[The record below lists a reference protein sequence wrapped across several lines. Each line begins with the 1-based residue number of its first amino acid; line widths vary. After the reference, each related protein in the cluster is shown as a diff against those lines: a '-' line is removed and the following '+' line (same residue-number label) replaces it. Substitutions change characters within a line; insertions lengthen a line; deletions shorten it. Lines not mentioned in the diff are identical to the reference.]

1 MKQKN
6 QGAVSVAK
14 TTQNSALARIDFEKN
29 KAAAE
34 PHKTVLDRWEMLDW
48 VVDSFGDD
56 QVSLM
61 SLFKHNVWDFRMEGL
76 TYRIDF
82 NALVGASGV
91 THFPLIMLLK
101 IIAYAMLR
109 EHAIIDRAP
118 RTVYNILYGA
128 KPLIRWLVE
137 QRCLVAKHD
146 EGHFLLP
153 GNLTADDF
161 YDYLV
166 EVNSSKLHQNTKWD
180 RIRLLEEW
188 WKISG
193 DEKQLLSFLRLTS
206 DPFGGKKLSDFEN
219 FGVPR
224 DLTPDPEDVPE
235 GWEAIPLE
243 YAFPLATSA
252 IDYVEKYSESLTR
265 FYRVVYEDIVGSK
278 SRSVVSRR
286 AVMESCTAH
295 GITLEELAE
304 GLPFELKIEKYVMPS
319 DPTSFIYRLNRRE
332 AEQCLSYAKR
342 AAVTI
347 ILFTTGMR
355 SRELRGLEV
364 GCCVPDPSMGVEGFY
379 RLTVVVKKTSKE
391 YYQGQVISIPV
402 PKITYLAVKTLEQLG
417 TLTRRERILVSP
429 LHSNEKSDH
438 VSSQLTAMSISNYV
452 KSFARDAGVDYEPHP
467 HQFRK
472 TIAGWFVMNSP
483 VLGPLLV
490 MRLFSHSS
498 IAMTE
503 MYLRNNPFIIE
514 ARQEMLVEQSL
525 NVVKSISQSAQAGK
539 LAGTTGER
547 LKASLQ
553 TDPLFKGLTGDEL
566 GATLEEYLSER
577 AQHGSMHF
585 LLTPMAICVF
595 DPSDATDKPCAKTI
609 PVTDVT
615 WADAGGLPL
624 VNSCVGAG
632 CDHCL
637 VTQCQ
642 APAIEQSLS
651 FYREL
656 IEGAVEAEYAQNL
669 HIMASAK
676 EFVQS
681 YTPIAEALA

>member
-1 MKQKN
+1 MKRKN
-6 QGAVSVAK
+6 QDVGNAAQALRFPSAK
-14 TTQNSALARIDFEKN
+14 KIDFHQN
-29 KAAAE
+29 KVAAE
-34 PHKTVLDRWEMLDW
+34 SRDVVLNRWMTLQAVIDC
-48 VVDSFGDD
+48 FGDD

-61 SLFKHNVWDFRMEGL
+61 SLFKHNVWDFRLEGL

-82 NALVGASGV
+82 NSLVGASGV
-91 THFPLIMLLK
+91 THFPLIILLK
-101 IIAYAMLR
+101 IIAYSMLR

-146 EGHFLLP
+146 EGRFLLP
-153 GNLTADDF
+153 GNLNADDF
-161 YDYLV
+161 YDFLV

-180 RIRLLEEW
+180 RIRLLSEW

-193 DEKQLLSFLRLTS
+193 DEKQLPSFLRLAS
-206 DPFGGKKLSDFEN
+206 DPFDGKKLCDFED
-219 FGVPR
+219 FGVEHE
-224 DLTPDPEDVPE
+224 LTPDPEDDAA
-235 GWEAIPLE
+235 GWQAIPLE

-252 IDYVEKYSESLTR
+252 IDYIEKYSESLAR
-265 FYRVVYEDIVGSK
+265 LYQVVYEGAVSNK
-278 SRSVVSRR
+278 SSSTVSRGSVLK
-286 AVMESCTAH
+286 ACAAH
-295 GITLEELAE
+295 GVTLEELAE
-304 GLPFELKIEKYVMPS
+304 GLPFELKFEKYVTPS
-319 DPTSFIYRLNRRE
+319 DPSSFTYRLERKD
-332 AEQCLSYAKR
+332 AERCLSFAKR

-347 ILFTTGMR
+347 IFFTTGMR
-355 SRELRGLEV
+355 NRELRELEV

-379 RLTVVVKKTSKE
+379 RLTVVVKKTSRE
-391 YYQGQVISIPV
+391 YYQGQVITIPV
-402 PKITYLAVKTLEQLG
+402 PKITYLAVKTLEKLG
-417 TLTRRERILVSP
+417 TLTRRGEILVSP
-429 LHSNEKSDH
+429 LHSNERKNH
-438 VSSQLTAMSISNYV
+438 LSSQLTSASIGNYV
-452 KSFARDAGVDYEPHP
+452 KSFARDAGIDYEPHP

-472 TIAGWFVMNSP
+472 TIAGWFVLNSP

-498 IAMTE
+498 ISMTE
-503 MYLRNNPFIIE
+503 MYLKNNPFIIE
-514 ARQEMLVEQSL
+514 ARQEMLFEQSL
-525 NVVKSISQSAQAGK
+525 NVVKSISQSAQVGK
-539 LAGTTGER
+539 LAGITGER

-553 TDPLFKGLTGDEL
+553 ADPLFMGLTGDEL
-566 GATLEEYLSER
+566 GATLEEYLLER

-595 DPSDATDKPCAKTI
+595 DPSDESEKPCAKTI

-624 VNSCVGAG
+624 VNSCVGAS

-651 FYREL
+651 FYLEL
-656 IEGAVEAEYAQNL
+656 IEGAIDADYAQNL

-681 YTPIAEALA
+681 YTPIVEVLA

>member
-1 MKQKN
+1 MN
-6 QGAVSVAK
+6 RNTPVVSSVV
-14 TTQNSALARIDFEKN
+14 SASHVPNVKDIDFDRN
-29 KAAAE
+29 RAGTE
-34 PHKTVLDRWEMLDW
+34 PLNVVHARWMTLES
-48 VVDSFGDD
+48 VIECFGDD

-61 SLFKHNVWDFRMEGL
+61 SLFKHNIWDFRLEGL

-82 NALVGASGV
+82 NALVGTSGI
-91 THFPLIMLLK
+91 TCFPLIILLK
-101 IIAYAMLR
+101 IIAYSMLR
-109 EHAIIDRAP
+109 EQAIIDRAP
-118 RTVYNILYGA
+118 RTIYNILYAA
-128 KPLIRWLVE
+128 KPLIKYLVGK
-137 QRCLVAKHD
+137 RCLVSKQYK
-146 EGHFLLP
+146 GYFLLP

-166 EVNSSKLHQNTKWD
+166 EVNGSRLHQNTKLD
-180 RIRLLEEW
+180 RIRFLSEW
-188 WKISG
+188 WKVSG
-193 DEKQLLSFLRLTS
+193 GEKQLPSFLRLTS
-206 DPFGGKKLSDFEN
+206 DPFGGKKLSDFED
-219 FGVPR
+219 FGIERELV
-224 DLTPDPEDVPE
+224 PDPEDE
-235 GWEAIPLE
+235 AAGWQAIPLE

-252 IDYVEKYSESLTR
+252 IDYIETYSHSLARYYEVVNEGIVREKASSIVTR
-265 FYRVVYEDIVGSK
+265 GSIMK
-278 SRSVVSRR
+278 
-286 AVMESCTAH
+286 ACAAH
-295 GITLEELAE
+295 GITFEELVE
-304 GLPFELKIEKYVMPS
+304 GLPFELKIVKYAPPS
-319 DPTSFIYRLNRRE
+319 DPTKFTYRFDRAE
-332 AEQCLSYAKR
+332 AERCLSFAKR

-355 SRELRGLEV
+355 NRELRGLEV

-391 YYQGQVISIPV
+391 YYQGQVITIPV
-402 PKITYLAVKTLEQLG
+402 PRITYLAVKALERLG

-429 LHSNEKSDH
+429 LQSNEKSDH
-438 VSSQLTAMSISNYV
+438 VSSQLTSTSICNYI
-452 KSFARDAGVDYEPHP
+452 KSFARDAGIDYEPHP

-472 TIAGWFVMNSP
+472 TIAGWFVLNSP

-490 MRLFSHSS
+490 MRLFSHTS
-498 IAMTE
+498 ISMTE

-525 NVVKSISQSAQAGK
+525 SVVKSISQSAQVGK

-566 GATLEEYLSER
+566 GATLEEYLAER

-595 DPSDATDKPCAKTI
+595 DPTDESDKPCANTI

-615 WADAGGLPL
+615 WADAGGLPI
-624 VNSCVGAG
+624 VNRCVGAS

-637 VTQCQ
+637 LTQCQ

-656 IEGAVEAEYAQNL
+656 IEGAIKEDYAQNL

-681 YTPIAEALA
+681 YTPVAEALA